1 MQPSK
6 KGGMFMPDNENQRT
20 SITLEELKQKLKENK
35 INSDEFKNYWQQKQ
49 EKDKEFLSL
58 LEWAC
63 ELNKDDKYLKNLLRQ
78 AGLDRASDI
87 MQELTNL
94 GFALQKRLGEA
105 FEKSGYRLLEQTRAG
120 KRSDVMYGITR
131 IFISNQS
138 TLPKVLNE
146 IFKPYYD
153 DETFKCFM
161 YAFLASVIK
170 TEGRMKN
177 EKISEGE

>member
-1 MQPSK
+1 MSNIEREK
-6 KGGMFMPDNENQRT
+6 EKV
-20 SITLEELKQKLKENK
+20 TLEILREKVKNK
-35 INSDEFKNYWQQKQ
+35 NFDSDEFKNYWQQKQ

-63 ELNKDDKYLKNLLRQ
+63 ELNKDDKDLKNLLRQ
-78 AGLDRASDI
+78 VGLAKASDI

-94 GFALQKRLGEA
+94 GFALQKSLGEA
-105 FEKSGYRLLEQTRAG
+105 FKKSGYRLLEQTRSG

-131 IFISNQS
+131 IFISYQS
-138 TLPKVLNE
+138 TLPRVLNE

>member
-63 ELNKDDKYLKNLLRQ
+63 ELNKDDKYLKNLFIKRNGKPILYH
-78 AGLDRASDI
+78 LS
-87 MQELTNL
+87 
-94 GFALQKRLGEA
+94 AL
-105 FEKSGYRLLEQTRAG
+105 
-120 KRSDVMYGITR
+120 YG
-131 IFISNQS
+131 
-138 TLPKVLNE
+138 V
-146 IFKPYYD
+146 
-153 DETFKCFM
+153 
-161 YAFLASVIK
+161 
-170 TEGRMKN
+170 
-177 EKISEGE
+177 

>member
-1 MQPSK
+1 
-6 KGGMFMPDNENQRT
+6 MFMPDNENQRT

-120 KRSDVMYGITR
+120 KRSDIMYGITR
-131 IFISNQS
+131 IFISYQS

-153 DETFKCFM
+153 DES
-161 YAFLASVIK
+161 LSVLCM
-170 TEGRMKN
+170 RF
-177 EKISEGE
+177 

>member
-120 KRSDVMYGITR
+120 KRSDIMYGITR
-131 IFISNQS
+131 IFISYQS

-153 DETFKCFM
+153 DES
-161 YAFLASVIK
+161 LSVLCM
-170 TEGRMKN
+170 RF
-177 EKISEGE
+177 